1 MKILVYSQIKSEKE
15 NIGWFRDGTNITYT
29 SNGIMKDANSSK
41 SFYTLSFNY
50 AFPYSGDTVFF
61 AYSYP
66 YTYTDLVDQLS
77 KIECDEKKSEFC
89 IRKTLCRTLAG
100 NRCDYLTITSKD
112 SGIDMALRQSVVLT
126 ARVHPGETVGSWMM
140 QGIIDFLTDL
150 NDPEAKLLRDHF
162 IFKLIPMLN
171 PDGVINGNYRCS
183 LAGCDLNRRW
193 KAPNKTLHP
202 TIYNAKKIILSL
214 NKERGLALFCDL
226 HGHSRKKDVFIYG
239 CNEQR
244 NPEKTRVF
252 PLIMSKLCPFFS
264 FERSRFGIQKSKE
277 STSRITLWRE
287 IGIANI
293 FTMEASFLGCE
304 KGEYAGSH
312 FTTSHLM
319 QIGRDLC
326 RSLIHYHELNGIPKS
341 LCVLSNCNNTN
352 NNSNDNNI
360 KGKNPPPNK
369 KE

>member
-15 NIGWFRDGTNITYT
+15 NIGWYRDGSNISY
-29 SNGIMKDANSSK
+29 SANGIMKYANSNK

-50 AFPYSGDTVFF
+50 VFSHAGDTVFF

-66 YTYTDLVDQLS
+66 YTYTDLVEQLS
-77 KIECDEKKSEFC
+77 RIECDPKKNEFC

-112 SGIDMALRQSVVLT
+112 KGIDMDKRQSVVLT
-126 ARVHPGETVGSWMM
+126 SRVHPGETVGSWMM
-140 QGIIDFLTDL
+140 QGVIDFLTDL
-150 NDPEAKLLRDHF
+150 NDPEAKLLRENY

-193 KAPNKTLHP
+193 KAPNKVLHP
-202 TIYNAKKIILSL
+202 TIYYAKKLISCT

-239 CNEQR
+239 CNEAK
-244 NPEKTRVF
+244 NPERTRVF
-252 PLIMSKLCPFFS
+252 PLIMSKICPFFS
-264 FERSRFGIQKSKE
+264 FERSRFGVQKSKE
-277 STSRITLWRE
+277 RTSRITLWRD
-287 IGIANI
+287 IGIPNI
-293 FTMEASFLGCE
+293 FTMEASFCGCD
-304 KGEYAGSH
+304 KGEFAGSH
-312 FTTSHLM
+312 FTTSQLM

-326 RSLIHYHELNGIPKS
+326 RTLIHYNDLNKIPE
-341 LCVLSNCNNTN
+341 TIPIAPE
-352 NNSNDNNI
+352 I
-360 KGKNPPPNK
+360 KNVKGQSPPLNNK
-369 KE
+369 K